1 MRTWRPRA
9 LPLRRLATTGG
20 APQGARSVTPIVGSD
35 YQSDRHCA
43 KTLLASWAQ
52 RLRRAVVL
60 SRRFWLFAWSSA
72 SVLDWRDK
80 MDAGCLGARIRE

>member
-9 LPLRRLATTGG
+9 LPSRRLATTGG

-43 KTLLASWAQ
+43 KTENTRLANETQFDYQSD
-52 RLRRAVVL
+52 RRCAKTKEL
-60 SRRFWLFAWSSA
+60 Y
-72 SVLDWRDK
+72 
-80 MDAGCLGARIRE
+80 